1 MLKKLFQ
8 TVDMTTGEP
17 WQKILIFTLPMLLGN
32 IAQQL
37 YNTVDSIVVGRYVGD
52 NALAAVGSAGPILN
66 LLLVLFIGVSMGA
79 SIMCSQFFGAR
90 DREGLSYAVGN
101 CITLILLASVLMTVL
116 GILLARPLLEVL
128 GTPDEII
135 DWCESYLRILFLG
148 SIGMGFYNILSGVL
162 RGIGDAVPALV
173 YLLFATGIN
182 IVLDIL
188 FVAQFHM
195 GVDGVAWATI
205 IAQAISA
212 LLCLN
217 RLRRMSNLFDF
228 GLRFL
233 KWKPRYANRILLLGL
248 PSGVTQGIISM
259 SMILVQSLTNTF
271 GPTLI
276 AANVIVQRV
285 DGFAMLPN
293 FSFGTAMTTYAG
305 QNVGAGKMDRVQK
318 GAKQGTLLAA
328 GITTFLTALI
338 LTAMMVMGC
347 MIGVGSVVA
356 FLFGWSSMD
365 RIFLGGMLSM
375 SSTTIIYKAFDELG
389 LRSKRFA
396 SGVISVLV
404 IEDILGILL
413 MVVLSAMAVSR
424 QFEGLELIK
433 SLMKLGFF
441 LMLWFMVGV
450 YLLPILLRKAGRYIN
465 NETFTEDDVF
475 ENEFRFED
483 EQTLVIKDSF
493 DEEMTFVKNQE
504 STDFF

>member
-338 LTAMMVMGC
+338 LIFGKQLMGIFTETEDLVELAMRMMRILAAGYIVMAVLQSLSGIMRGAGDTTTPMWISIIQTFFLRVPLAYLMVNMTKSPEYPQGRPE
-347 MIGVGSVVA
+347 M
-356 FLFGWSSMD
+356 LFASML
-365 RIFLGGMLSM
+365 IAWTIGMLI
-375 SSTTIIYKAFDELG
+375 TIFFYRKGNWKKKA
-389 LRSKRFA
+389 
-396 SGVISVLV
+396 LV
-404 IEDILGILL
+404 
-413 MVVLSAMAVSR
+413 
-424 QFEGLELIK
+424 
-433 SLMKLGFF
+433 
-441 LMLWFMVGV
+441 
-450 YLLPILLRKAGRYIN
+450 
-465 NETFTEDDVF
+465 
-475 ENEFRFED
+475 
-483 EQTLVIKDSF
+483 
-493 DEEMTFVKNQE
+493 
-504 STDFF
+504 